1 MMLLLFSCANLLN
14 INQEEWTIN
23 EDYIRDGCF
32 AGKDCIPSIDSPR
45 YSNIGGNNLEFLDD
59 DDLVVG
65 LWDGS
70 NYIAY
75 PHPILDWHEI
85 VNENE
90 YSISYCP
97 LTGSAIHFETSSEF
111 GVSGKLFNSNLIMY
125 DRKSDSYWPQ
135 MLLRSAAGKKQ
146 NEHLNLLP
154 LLETTWGSWK
164 KLFPDTIVLN
174 SNTNY
179 NRDYNRYPYG
189 DYKNCSSL
197 ACSDYIYFPVE
208 NSDDQIPAKERVIT
222 IIDGNKTIAAPINSY
237 NAPTIIKKTLNNNS
251 YTLIISSQDNIAIAF
266 KTNKDLSIGEWNI
279 SNGKIVLKETS
290 TGKQWNL
297 LGQPLSGTST
307 NEELPSANSYIAYWF
322 SVAAFFPNVEI
333 IE

>member
-1 MMLLLFSCANLLN
+1 MLLLFSCANLLN

-65 LWDGS
+65 VWDGS

-85 VNENE
+85 VNEND

-146 NEHLNLLP
+146 NERLNLLP

-164 KLFPDTIVLN
+164 KLFPNTLVLN
-174 SNTNY
+174 TNTNY
-179 NRDYNRYPYG
+179 NRDYNQFPYG
-189 DYKNCSSL
+189 DYKNCNSH
-197 ACSDYIYFPVE
+197 ACPNYIYFPVE
-208 NSDDQIPAKERVIT
+208 NSNDRLPAKERVII

-237 NAPTIIKKTLNNNS
+237 NVPTIIKKTLNNNS
-251 YTLIISSQDNIAIAF
+251 YNLIISSQDNIAMSF
-266 KTNKDLSIGEWNI
+266 KTDKDLSIREWNI

-290 TGKQWNL
+290 SGKQWDL
-297 LGQPLSGTST
+297 LGQPVSGTST